1 MRRFAHLA
9 HAACAPDAAS
19 EAVIRRA
26 HQLLLTQRNAEAEEL
41 LRDVDGDALPVP
53 ARSQVLSMRATNLF
67 WPLANPAA
75 AAELVDN
82 ALHATDP
89 VMAHPARANKAL
101 QLALSGRPRK
111 ALHVLERA
119 DPTLLDD
126 ISAVCRCRAAAAAL
140 GDRGQV
146 DAAITAS
153 RDAARIAA
161 RNPRAAA
168 HAMGVAEHAVTAA
181 VPVGRLADAHTI
193 AAELLEQTRD
203 SPGIAHSVAL
213 AVSAMA
219 DLGSGRAATAR
230 HRLTATL
237 DRLEEFRDNFGVSY
251 RFRIVAT
258 QALARCGDLAAA
270 RTTEARMRRTRH
282 PAYGFT
288 DPDAVLASA
297 AIAAAGGRLERARIL
312 SRTAAHVA
320 HGRGQLAR
328 EVVCLQ
334 AAAQFGDREV
344 AAALG
349 ALTGQVEGPRIAAAT
364 TMARAVAADD
374 AHQLLTAATQFEDFG
389 DTIAATDCLT
399 RAARLFRG
407 TGQRTPERDAAA
419 RAHELLA
426 ASGAV
431 ALPPQAGA

>member
-181 VPVGRLADAHTI
+181 VAVGRLADAHTI

-213 AVSAMA
+213 AVSARIGA
-219 DLGSGRAATAR
+219 GR
-230 HRLTATL
+230 HRQAPAHGHAGPARGVPGQLRREL
-237 DRLEEFRDNFGVSY
+237 SIPDRRNPGARPFRRPGGRPY
-251 RFRIVAT
+251 HR
-258 QALARCGDLAAA
+258 G
-270 RTTEARMRRTRH
+270 
-282 PAYGFT
+282 
-288 DPDAVLASA
+288 PDAPDQTSRLRVHRPGCGARERGHRRRRRPVGAGAHPEPNRGPRCARPRSA
-297 AIAAAGGRLERARIL
+297 RARGRLPPGGRPVR
-312 SRTAAHVA
+312 
-320 HGRGQLAR
+320 
-328 EVVCLQ
+328 
-334 AAAQFGDREV
+334 
-344 AAALG
+344 
-349 ALTGQVEGPRIAAAT
+349 
-364 TMARAVAADD
+364 
-374 AHQLLTAATQFEDFG
+374 
-389 DTIAATDCLT
+389 
-399 RAARLFRG
+399 
-407 TGQRTPERDAAA
+407 
-419 RAHELLA
+419 
-426 ASGAV
+426 
-431 ALPPQAGA
+431 

>member
-82 ALHATDP
+82 ARARHRSGDGPPGPGEQGVTAGAVRPAAQGAACTSKRATP
-89 VMAHPARANKAL
+89 PARRHFRRL
-101 QLALSGRPRK
+101 PLPGG
-111 ALHVLERA
+111 
-119 DPTLLDD
+119 
-126 ISAVCRCRAAAAAL
+126 AAAL

-181 VPVGRLADAHTI
+181 VAVGRLADAHTI

-219 DLGSGRAATAR
+219 DLGSGGPPPPGTGSRPRWTGF
-230 HRLTATL
+230 
-237 DRLEEFRDNFGVSY
+237 EEFRDNFGVSY

-258 QALARCGDLAAA
+258 QALARSG
-270 RTTEARMRRTRH
+270 RPGGRPYHR
-282 PAYGFT
+282 G
-288 DPDAVLASA
+288 PDAPDQTSRLRVHRPGCGARERGHRRRRRPVGAGASW
-297 AIAAAGGRLERARIL
+297 

-320 HGRGQLAR
+320 HGAR
-328 EVVCLQ
+328 S
-334 AAAQFGDREV
+334 
-344 AAALG
+344 
-349 ALTGQVEGPRIAAAT
+349 
-364 TMARAVAADD
+364 ARA
-374 AHQLLTAATQFEDFG
+374 
-389 DTIAATDCLT
+389 
-399 RAARLFRG
+399 RG
-407 TGQRTPERDAAA
+407 R
-419 RAHELLA
+419 
-426 ASGAV
+426 
-431 ALPPQAGA
+431 LPPGGRPVR